1 MAWRWWWQR
10 RWRRRPWPRRRW
22 RRLRRRRP
30 RRPVRRRRR
39 RATVRRR
46 RWRGRRGRRTYTRR
60 AVRRRRRPRKRLV
73 LTQWSPQTVRNCS
86 IRGIVPMVICGH
98 TKGGRNYA
106 IHSEDFITQ
115 IQPFGGSF
123 STTTWSLKVLWD
135 EHQKF
140 HNRWS
145 YPNTQLDLARYR
157 GVTFWF
163 YRDQKT
169 DYIVQWSRNPPFKL
183 NKYSSSMYHPG
194 MMMQAKK
201 KLVVP
206 SFQTRPKGKK
216 RYRVR
221 IRPPNMFAD
230 KWYTQEDLCPVPLVQ
245 IVVSAAS
252 LLHPFCPPQTNNPCI
267 TFQVLKDIYDNCIGV
282 NSTQAETYSTLQD
295 KLYTNCTYFETTQVL
310 AQLSPHFQPALK
322 ATTTTSKSN
331 PTTTTLGNYEPQLK
345 TTGTFYT
352 GNNPVFGMCKYKPTK
367 DILKQANKWFWDNL
381 MHHND
386 LHSSYGKANLQ
397 CMEYHTGIY
406 SSIFL
411 SPQRSLEFP
420 AAYQDVTYNPNCDR
434 AAGNRVWFQYST
446 KMSTDFD
453 ATQCKCVLENIPL
466 WAAFHGY
473 ADFIEQ
479 ELSISSEIRN
489 FGIVCFQCPYTFPPC
504 FNKQKPNKGYVF
516 YDTTFGNGKMPD
528 GSGHIPI
535 YWQQRWWIRLAFQVQ
550 VMHDFVLCGPFSY
563 KDDLA
568 NTTLTARYKF
578 RFKWGGN
585 IIPEQIIKNPCQRE
599 QSLAS
604 YPDRQR
610 RDLQVVDPST
620 MGPIYTFHTWD
631 WRRGLFGAD
640 AIQRVSQKPEDAV
653 RFTNP
658 FKRPRYL
665 PPTDGEDYRQEDD
678 FALQEKRQRTSTEE
692 VQDEESPPQNAPL
705 LQQQQQQRE
714 LSVQLAEQQRLGV
727 QLRYILQEV
736 LKTQAGLHLNPLLLG
751 PPQTRCISLSP
762 PEAYSP

>member
-1 MAWRWWWQR
+1 
-10 RWRRRPWPRRRW
+10 
-22 RRLRRRRP
+22 
-30 RRPVRRRRR
+30 
-39 RATVRRR
+39 
-46 RWRGRRGRRTYTRR
+46 
-60 AVRRRRRPRKRLV
+60 
-73 LTQWSPQTVRNCS
+73 
-86 IRGIVPMVICGH
+86 MVICGH
-98 TKGGRNYA
+98 TRAGRNYA
-106 IHSEDFITQ
+106 LHSEDFTTQ
-115 IQPFGGSF
+115 IRPFGGSF

-140 HNRWS
+140 QNRWS

-169 DYIVQWSRNPPFKL
+169 DYIVTWNRNPPFKL
-183 NKYSSSMYHPG
+183 NKYSSPMIHPG
-194 MMMQAKK
+194 MMMQQKR

-206 SFQTRPKGKK
+206 SFQTRPRGKK

-221 IRPPNMFAD
+221 IRPPNMFND

-252 LLHPFCPPQTNNPCI
+252 LLHPFCSPQTNNPCI
-267 TFQVLKDIYDNCIGV
+267 TFQVLKDIYSSCIGV
-282 NSTQAETYSTLQD
+282 NSSNTKPYETLQD
-295 KLYTNCTYFETTQVL
+295 KLYSQCTYYQTTQVL
-310 AQLSPHFQPALK
+310 AQLSPAFQPAKK
-322 ATTTTSKSN
+322 AAAGNTD
-331 PTTTTLGNYEPQLK
+331 PTTTTLGNTVTALRANGE
-345 TTGTFYT
+345 FHT
-352 GNNPVFGMCKYKPTK
+352 GNNPVFGMCSYKPTK
-367 DILKQANKWFWDNL
+367 EIMQKANKWFWDNL
-381 MHHND
+381 MVNND
-386 LHSSYGKANLQ
+386 LHSTYGKATLQ

-434 AAGNRVWFQYST
+434 AIGNRIWFQYST
-446 KMSTDFD
+446 KMDTDFNEQ
-453 ATQCKCVLENIPL
+453 QCKCVLTDIPL
-466 WAAFHGY
+466 WAAFNGY
-473 ADFIEQ
+473 PDFIEQ
-479 ELSISSEIRN
+479 ELSISTEVHN

-504 FNKQKPNKGYVF
+504 YDKTKPNKGYVF

-550 VMHDFVLCGPFSY
+550 VMHDFVLTGPFSY

-568 NTTLTARYKF
+568 NSTITARYKF

-585 IIPEQIIKNPCQRE
+585 IIPEQIIKNPCQRQE
-599 QSLAS
+599 SLAS

-640 AIQRVSQKPEDAV
+640 AIQRVSQKSGDAL
-653 RFTNP
+653 RITNP

-665 PPTDGEDYRQEDD
+665 PPTAREDYRQEED
-678 FALQEKRQRTSTEE
+678 FGLQEKRRRTSTEE
-692 VQDEESPPQNAPL
+692 AQDEESPPQSAPL
-705 LQQQQQQRE
+705 LQQQQQRE
-714 LSVQLAEQQRLGV
+714 LSVQLAEQQRLGH
-727 QLRYILQEV
+727 QLRFILQEV

-751 PPQTRCISLSP
+751 PRPTRSISLSP
-762 PEAYSP
+762 PEDSSP

>member
-1 MAWRWWWQR
+1 
-10 RWRRRPWPRRRW
+10 
-22 RRLRRRRP
+22 
-30 RRPVRRRRR
+30 
-39 RATVRRR
+39 
-46 RWRGRRGRRTYTRR
+46 
-60 AVRRRRRPRKRLV
+60 
-73 LTQWSPQTVRNCS
+73 
-86 IRGIVPMVICGH
+86 MVICGH
-98 TKGGRNYA
+98 TRGGRNYA
-106 IHSEDFITQ
+106 IHSEDFTTQ
-115 IQPFGGSF
+115 IKPFGGSF

-194 MMMQAKK
+194 MMMQAKN

-206 SFQTRPKGKK
+206 SFQTRPKGRK

-267 TFQVLKDIYDNCIGV
+267 TFQVLKEIYDQCIGI
-282 NSTQAETYSTLQD
+282 NETMKQQYEALTTT
-295 KLYTNCTYFETTQVL
+295 LYTQCTYYETTQVL
-310 AQLSPHFQPALK
+310 AQLSPAFQPAMK
-322 ATTTTSKSN
+322 PNNTNST
-331 PTTTTLGNYEPQLK
+331 PTHTTLGNYVTQLK
-345 TTGTFYT
+345 YNNGDFHTGQ
-352 GNNPVFGMCKYKPTK
+352 NPVFGMCKYKPTVEIMK
-367 DILKQANKWFWDNL
+367 KANNWFWTNL
-381 MHHND
+381 MLDNN
-386 LHSSYGKANLQ
+386 LHSSYGKATLE

-434 AAGNRVWFQYST
+434 GVGNAVWFQYST
-446 KMSTDFD
+446 KMDTNFD
-453 ATQCKCVLENIPL
+453 ETKCKCVLRNIPL
-466 WAAFHGY
+466 WAAFNGY

-479 ELSISSEIRN
+479 ELSISTEIHN

-504 FNKQKPNKGYVF
+504 FNKNKPKKGYVF

-528 GSGHIPI
+528 GSGHIPV

-640 AIQRVSQKPEDAV
+640 AIQRVSQKPGDAL

-665 PPTDGEDYRQEDD
+665 PPTAGEDYRQEED
-678 FALQEKRQRTSTEE
+678 FALQEKRRRTSTEE
-692 VQDEESPPQNAPL
+692 VQDQESPSQSAPL

-751 PPQTRCISLSP
+751 PPQTRSISLSP
-762 PEAYSP
+762 PEASSQ

>member
-1 MAWRWWWQR
+1 
-10 RWRRRPWPRRRW
+10 
-22 RRLRRRRP
+22 
-30 RRPVRRRRR
+30 
-39 RATVRRR
+39 
-46 RWRGRRGRRTYTRR
+46 
-60 AVRRRRRPRKRLV
+60 
-73 LTQWSPQTVRNCS
+73 
-86 IRGIVPMVICGH
+86 MVICGH
-98 TKGGRNYA
+98 TKAGRNYA
-106 IHSEDFITQ
+106 IHSEDFTTQ
-115 IQPFGGSF
+115 IEPFGGSF

-140 HNRWS
+140 QNRWS

-163 YRDQKT
+163 YRHPKT

-267 TFQVLKDIYDNCIGV
+267 TFQVLKDIYDECIGV
-282 NSTQAETYSTLQD
+282 NETAKEKYKTLQHT
-295 KLYTNCTYFETTQVL
+295 LYTQCTYYQTTQVV
-310 AQLSPHFQPALK
+310 AQLSPAFQPANK
-322 ATTTTSKSN
+322 
-331 PTTTTLGNYEPQLK
+331 PTGGHSSPTKTTLGNYASDLK
-345 TTGTFYT
+345 YNSGSFHTGQ
-352 GNNPVFGMCKYKPTK
+352 NPVFGMCSYKPTET
-367 DILKQANKWFWDNL
+367 IMNRANEWFWKNL
-381 MHHND
+381 MVDNQ
-386 LHSSYGKANLQ
+386 LHSTYGKATLN

-434 AAGNRVWFQYST
+434 AVGNVVWFQYST
-446 KMSTDFD
+446 KMDTNFD
-453 ATQCKCVLENIPL
+453 ETKCKCVLRDIPL
-466 WAAFHGY
+466 WAAFNGY
-473 ADFIEQ
+473 ADFIMQ
-479 ELSISSEIRN
+479 ELSISTEIHN
-489 FGIVCFQCPYTFPPC
+489 FGIVCFQSPYTFPPC
-504 FNKQKPNKGYVF
+504 FNKNNPKKGYVF
-516 YDTTFGNGKMPD
+516 YDTTFGNGKMPN

-620 MGPIYTFHTWD
+620 MGPTYTFHTWD
-631 WRRGLFGAD
+631 WRRGLFGKD
-640 AIQRVSQKPEDAV
+640 AIQRVSQKPGDAL

-665 PPTDGEDYRQEDD
+665 PPTDREDYRQEED
-678 FALQEKRQRTSTEE
+678 FALQEKRRRTSTEE
-692 VQDEESPPQNAPL
+692 VQDPESPPQSAPL

-714 LSVQLAEQQRLGV
+714 LSVHLAEQQRLGV

-751 PPQTRCISLSP
+751 PPQTRSISLSP

>member
-1 MAWRWWWQR
+1 
-10 RWRRRPWPRRRW
+10 
-22 RRLRRRRP
+22 
-30 RRPVRRRRR
+30 
-39 RATVRRR
+39 
-46 RWRGRRGRRTYTRR
+46 
-60 AVRRRRRPRKRLV
+60 
-73 LTQWSPQTVRNCS
+73 
-86 IRGIVPMVICGH
+86 MVICGH
-98 TKGGRNYA
+98 TRAGRNFA
-106 IHSEDFITQ
+106 IHSEDFTTQ
-115 IQPFGGSF
+115 IKPHGGSF

-140 HNRWS
+140 NNRWS

-183 NKYSSSMYHPG
+183 NKYSSAMYHPG
-194 MMMQAKK
+194 IMMQAKR
-201 KLVVP
+201 KLVIP
-206 SFQTRPKGKK
+206 SFQTRPRGKK

-221 IRPPNMFAD
+221 IRPPNMFND

-252 LLHPFCPPQTNNPCI
+252 LLHPFCSPQTNNPCI
-267 TFQVLKDIYDNCIGV
+267 TFQVLKDMYYECIGV
-282 NSTQAETYSTLQD
+282 NSLDENKQKYIKLENELYS
-295 KLYTNCTYFETTQVL
+295 KCTFFETSQVI
-310 AQLSPHFQPALK
+310 AQLSPNFQPALK
-322 ATTTTSKSN
+322 PVSKSTTN
-331 PTTTTLGNYEPQLK
+331 TTTTLGNAVTALK
-345 TTGTFYT
+345 HPSNATSSEGSFYT
-352 GNNPVFGMCKYKPTK
+352 GNNPVFGMCRYKPTP
-367 DILKQANKWFWDNL
+367 DIMRRAREWFWDNL
-381 MHHND
+381 QQKND
-386 LHSSYGKANLQ
+386 LHSDYGKANLQ
-397 CMEYHTGIY
+397 YMEYHIGLY
-406 SSIFL
+406 SSVFL
-411 SPQRSLEFP
+411 SPQRSLQFP

-434 AAGNRVWFQYST
+434 AIGNRIWFQYST
-446 KMSTDFD
+446 KMDTKFNKL
-453 ATQCKCVLENIPL
+453 QCKCVLENIPL
-466 WAAFHGY
+466 WSAFNGY

-479 ELSISSEIRN
+479 ELSISAEIHN

-504 FNKQKPNKGYVF
+504 YDKSNPDKGYVF
-516 YDTTFGNGKMPD
+516 YDTMFGNGKMPD

-535 YWQQRWWIRLAFQVQ
+535 YWQQRWFVRLAFQLQ
-550 VMHDFVLCGPFSY
+550 VMHDFIMCGPFSY

-568 NTTLTARYKF
+568 NSTLTARYKF

-585 IIPEQIIKNPCQRE
+585 IIPEQIIKNPCTRE

-640 AIQRVSQKPEDAV
+640 AIKRMSEKQTDAV
-653 RFTNP
+653 RITNP

-665 PPTDGEDYRQEDD
+665 PPTEREEYRLEED

-692 VQDEESPPQNAPL
+692 AQDEESPPQSAPL
-705 LQQQQQQRE
+705 LQQQQQRD
-714 LSVQLAEQQRLGV
+714 LSVQLAEQQRLGH
-727 QLRYILQEV
+727 QLRFILQEV

-751 PPQTRCISLSP
+751 PRPTRSISLSP
-762 PEAYSP
+762 PEASSP

>member
-10 RWRRRPWPRRRW
+10 RRRWWPRRRRRW

-60 AVRRRRRPRKRLV
+60 AVRRRRRPKKKLV

-98 TKGGRNYA
+98 TRASRNFA
-106 IHSEDFITQ
+106 IHSEDFTSQ
-115 IQPFGGSF
+115 IKPHGGSF
-123 STTTWSLKVLWD
+123 STTTWSLKVCWD

-140 HNRWS
+140 MNRWS
-145 YPNTQLDLARYR
+145 YPNTQLDLARYM
-157 GVTFWF
+157 GVIFYF

-183 NKYSSSMYHPG
+183 NKYSSAMYHPG
-194 MMMQAKK
+194 MMMQARK

-206 SFQTRPKGKK
+206 SFQTRPRGRK
-216 RYRVR
+216 RYKVK

-267 TFQVLKDIYDNCIGV
+267 TFQVLKDIYDECIGI
-282 NSTQAETYSTLQD
+282 NSTMKSKYSSLQ
-295 KLYTNCTYFETTQVL
+295 KILYTTCTFYQTTQVL
-310 AQLSPHFQPALK
+310 AQLSAAFQPAKK
-322 ATTTTSKSN
+322 AIAGNKEATK
-331 PTTTTLGNYEPQLK
+331 TTLGNYVPELK
-345 TTGTFYT
+345 SNGTFHT
-352 GNNPVFGMCKYKPTK
+352 GQNPVFGMCSYQPTK
-367 DILKQANKWFWDNL
+367 DIMDKANKWYWENL
-381 MHHND
+381 SVENN
-386 LHSSYGKANLQ
+386 LHSIYGKADLQ
-397 CMEYHTGIY
+397 EMEYHTGLY

-411 SPQRSLEFP
+411 SPQRHLEFP

-434 AAGNRVWFQYST
+434 AVGNRIWFQYST
-446 KMSTDFD
+446 KMDTNFD
-453 ATQCKCVLENIPL
+453 ATKCKCVLENIPM
-466 WAAFHGY
+466 WAAFNGY

-479 ELSISSEIRN
+479 ELSISAEIHN

-504 FNKQKPNKGYVF
+504 YNKQKPLKGYVF

-550 VMHDFVLCGPFSY
+550 VMHDFVLTGPFSY

-585 IIPEQIIKNPCQRE
+585 IIPEQIIKNPCHRE

-640 AIQRVSQKPEDAV
+640 AIQRVSQKPGDAL
-653 RFTNP
+653 RITNP

-665 PPTDGEDYRQEDD
+665 PPTDRQDYRQEED
-678 FALQEKRQRTSTEE
+678 FALQEKRRRTSTEE
-692 VQDEESPPQNAPL
+692 AQDEESPPQSAPL
-705 LQQQQQQRE
+705 LQQQQQRE
-714 LSVQLAEQQRLGV
+714 LSVQLAEQQRLGH
-727 QLRYILQEV
+727 QLRFILQEV

-751 PPQTRCISLSP
+751 RPQTRSISLSP
-762 PEAYSP
+762 TEASSP

>member
-1 MAWRWWWQR
+1 
-10 RWRRRPWPRRRW
+10 
-22 RRLRRRRP
+22 
-30 RRPVRRRRR
+30 
-39 RATVRRR
+39 
-46 RWRGRRGRRTYTRR
+46 
-60 AVRRRRRPRKRLV
+60 
-73 LTQWSPQTVRNCS
+73 
-86 IRGIVPMVICGH
+86 MVICGH
-98 TKGGRNYA
+98 TRAGRNFA
-106 IHSEDFITQ
+106 IHSEDFTSQ
-115 IQPFGGSF
+115 IKPHGGSF
-123 STTTWSLKVLWD
+123 STTTWSLKVCWD

-140 HNRWS
+140 MNRWS
-145 YPNTQLDLARYR
+145 YPNTQLDLARYL
-157 GVTFWF
+157 GVTFYF

-183 NKYSSSMYHPG
+183 NKYSSPMYHPG

-206 SFQTRPKGKK
+206 SFQTRPRGRK

-252 LLHPFCPPQTNNPCI
+252 LLHPFCSPQTNNPCI

-282 NSTQAETYSTLQD
+282 NSSDTTPYETLQD
-295 KLYTNCTYFETTQVL
+295 SLYTKCTYFETTQVL
-310 AQLSPHFQPALK
+310 AQLSPSFQPALK
-322 ATTTTSKSN
+322 ATKTAEHSN
-331 PTTTTLGNYEPQLK
+331 ATQTTLGNYEPKLK
-345 TTGTFYT
+345 YNTGEFHT
-352 GNNPVFGMCKYKPTK
+352 GQNPVFGMCKYKPTK
-367 DILKQANKWFWDNL
+367 EIMQKANEWFWQNL
-381 MHHND
+381 MYNND
-386 LHSSYGKANLQ
+386 LHSSYGKATLKY
-397 CMEYHTGIY
+397 MEYHTGIY

-434 AAGNRVWFQYST
+434 GVGNRVWFQYST
-446 KMSTDFD
+446 KMDTTFNTS
-453 ATQCKCVLENIPL
+453 QCKCVLENIPL
-466 WAAFHGY
+466 WAAFNGY
-473 ADFIEQ
+473 PDFIEQ
-479 ELSISSEIRN
+479 ELSISSEIHN

-504 FNKQKPNKGYVF
+504 FNKTNPNKGYVF

-535 YWQQRWWIRLAFQVQ
+535 YWQQRWWMRVAFQVQ
-550 VMHDFVLCGPFSY
+550 VMHDFVLTGPFSY

-585 IIPEQIIKNPCQRE
+585 IIPEQIIKNPCHRE

-640 AIQRVSQKPEDAV
+640 AIQRMSQKPGDAL
-653 RFTNP
+653 RITNP

-665 PPTDGEDYRQEDD
+665 PPTEREDYRQEED
-678 FALQEKRQRTSTEE
+678 FALQEKRRRTSTEE
-692 VQDEESPPQNAPL
+692 AHDEESPPQSAPL
-705 LQQQQQQRE
+705 LQQQQQRE
-714 LSVQLAEQQRLGV
+714 LSVQLAEQQRLGH
-727 QLRYILQEV
+727 QLRFILQEV

-751 PPQTRCISLSP
+751 PRPTRSISLSP
-762 PEAYSP
+762 PEDSSP

>member
-1 MAWRWWWQR
+1 
-10 RWRRRPWPRRRW
+10 
-22 RRLRRRRP
+22 
-30 RRPVRRRRR
+30 
-39 RATVRRR
+39 
-46 RWRGRRGRRTYTRR
+46 
-60 AVRRRRRPRKRLV
+60 
-73 LTQWSPQTVRNCS
+73 
-86 IRGIVPMVICGH
+86 MVICGH
-98 TKGGRNYA
+98 TRAGRNFA
-106 IHSEDFITQ
+106 IHSEDFTSQ
-115 IQPFGGSF
+115 IKPHGGSF
-123 STTTWSLKVLWD
+123 STTTWSLKVCWD

-140 HNRWS
+140 MNRWS
-145 YPNTQLDLARYR
+145 YPNTQLDLARYM
-157 GVTFWF
+157 GVIFYF
-163 YRDQKT
+163 YRDQRT

-183 NKYSSSMYHPG
+183 NKYSSPMYHPG

-206 SFQTRPKGKK
+206 SFQTRPRGRK

-245 IVVSAAS
+245 IVVSAAN
-252 LLHPFCPPQTNNPCI
+252 LLHPFCSPQTNNPCI
-267 TFQVLKDIYDNCIGV
+267 TFQVLKDMYYNCIGV
-282 NSTQAETYSTLQD
+282 NSDNSFKTKYEELESKLYST
-295 KLYTNCTYFETTQVL
+295 CTFFETSQVI
-310 AQLSPHFQPALK
+310 AQLSPNFQPALK
-322 ATTTTSKSN
+322 ATNSN
-331 PTTTTLGNYEPQLK
+331 SNSTTTTLGNAVTELK
-345 TTGTFYT
+345 YPSNAVGTRSSFHT
-352 GNNPVFGMCKYKPTK
+352 GNNPVFGMCKYKPTTHIMQK
-367 DILKQANKWFWDNL
+367 ARKWFWENL
-381 MHHND
+381 QHEND
-386 LHSSYGKANLQ
+386 LHSQYGKANLEY
-397 CMEYHTGIY
+397 MEYHIGLY
-406 SSIFL
+406 SSVFL

-434 AAGNRVWFQYST
+434 AIGNRIWFQYST
-446 KMSTDFD
+446 KMDTMFNN
-453 ATQCKCVLENIPL
+453 TQCKCVLENIPL
-466 WAAFHGY
+466 WSAFNGY

-479 ELSISSEIRN
+479 ELSISAEIHN

-504 FNKQKPNKGYVF
+504 YDKKEPNKGYVF
-516 YDTTFGNGKMPD
+516 YDTMFGNGKMPD

-535 YWQQRWWIRLAFQVQ
+535 YWQQRWFVRVAFQLQ

-568 NTTLTARYKF
+568 NTTITARYKF

-585 IIPEQIIKNPCQRE
+585 IIPEQIIKNPCHRE

-640 AIQRVSQKPEDAV
+640 AIERVSQKPGDAV

-665 PPTDGEDYRQEDD
+665 PPTDREDYRQEED
-678 FALQEKRQRTSTEE
+678 FALQEKRRRTSTEE
-692 VQDEESPPQNAPL
+692 AQDEESPPQSAPL
-705 LQQQQQQRE
+705 LQQQQQRE
-714 LSVQLAEQQRLGV
+714 LSVQLAEQQRLGH
-727 QLRYILQEV
+727 QLRFILQEV

-751 PPQTRCISLSP
+751 PRPTRSISLSP
-762 PEAYSP
+762 QEDSSP

>member
-1 MAWRWWWQR
+1 
-10 RWRRRPWPRRRW
+10 
-22 RRLRRRRP
+22 
-30 RRPVRRRRR
+30 
-39 RATVRRR
+39 
-46 RWRGRRGRRTYTRR
+46 
-60 AVRRRRRPRKRLV
+60 
-73 LTQWSPQTVRNCS
+73 
-86 IRGIVPMVICGH
+86 MVICGH
-98 TKGGRNYA
+98 TRAGRNFA
-106 IHSEDFITQ
+106 IHSEDFTSQ
-115 IQPFGGSF
+115 IKPHGGSF
-123 STTTWSLKVLWD
+123 STTTWSLKVCWD

-140 HNRWS
+140 MNRWS
-145 YPNTQLDLARYR
+145 YPNTQLDLARYM
-157 GVTFWF
+157 GVIFYF

-183 NKYSSSMYHPG
+183 NKYSSPMYHPG

-206 SFQTRPKGKK
+206 SFQTRPRGRK

-282 NSTQAETYSTLQD
+282 NSSQKTAYDTLQNT
-295 KLYTNCTYFETTQVL
+295 LYSNSTYYETAQVL

-322 ATTTTSKSN
+322 ATNTTSHTE
-331 PTTTTLGNYEPQLK
+331 PTKTTLGNYETNLK
-345 TTGTFYT
+345 TTGSFYT
-352 GNNPVFGMCKYKPTK
+352 GNNPVFGMCKYQPTK
-367 DILKQANKWFWDNL
+367 EIMTRANEWFWKNL
-381 MHHND
+381 MHEND

-434 AAGNRVWFQYST
+434 GVGNRIWFQYST

-453 ATQCKCVLENIPL
+453 ATQCKCVLQNIPL
-466 WAAFHGY
+466 WSAFNGY
-473 ADFIEQ
+473 PDFIEQ
-479 ELSISSEIRN
+479 ELSISAEIHN

-504 FNKQKPNKGYVF
+504 FDKNKPNKGYVF

-535 YWQQRWWIRLAFQVQ
+535 YWQQRWYIRLAFQVQ
-550 VMHDFVLCGPFSY
+550 VMHDFVLTGPFSY

-568 NTTLTARYKF
+568 NTTITARYKF

-585 IIPEQIIKNPCQRE
+585 IIPEQIIKNPCRRE

-610 RDLQVVDPST
+610 RDLQVVDPAT
-620 MGPIYTFHTWD
+620 MGPVYTFHTWD

-640 AIQRVSQKPEDAV
+640 AIKRVSEKPGDV
-653 RFTNP
+653 LRITNP

-665 PPTDGEDYRQEDD
+665 PPTDREDYRQEED
-678 FALQEKRQRTSTEE
+678 FALQEKRRRTSTEE
-692 VQDEESPPQNAPL
+692 AQDEESPPQSAPL
-705 LQQQQQQRE
+705 LQQQQQRE
-714 LSVQLAEQQRLGV
+714 LSVQLAEQQRLGH
-727 QLRYILQEV
+727 QLRFILQEV

-751 PPQTRCISLSP
+751 PRPTRSISLSP
-762 PEAYSP
+762 PEDSSP

>member
-1 MAWRWWWQR
+1 
-10 RWRRRPWPRRRW
+10 
-22 RRLRRRRP
+22 
-30 RRPVRRRRR
+30 
-39 RATVRRR
+39 
-46 RWRGRRGRRTYTRR
+46 
-60 AVRRRRRPRKRLV
+60 
-73 LTQWSPQTVRNCS
+73 
-86 IRGIVPMVICGH
+86 MVICGH
-98 TKGGRNYA
+98 TRAGRNYA
-106 IHSEDFITQ
+106 LHSEDYTTQ
-115 IQPFGGSF
+115 IRPFGGSF

-140 HNRWS
+140 QNRWS

-252 LLHPFCPPQTNNPCI
+252 LLHPFCSPQTNNPCI
-267 TFQVLKDIYDNCIGV
+267 TFQVLKDIYSKCIGV
-282 NSTQAETYSTLQD
+282 NTSNVEQYLALQE
-295 KLYTNCTYFETTQVL
+295 KLYTTCTYFQTTQVL
-310 AQLSPHFQPALK
+310 AQLSPTFQPANK
-322 ATTTTSKSN
+322 QN
-331 PTTTTLGNYEPQLK
+331 PTEESATKTTLGTYVNDLRSNGP
-345 TTGTFYT
+345 FYT
-352 GNNPVFGMCKYKPTK
+352 GNNPVFGMCSYKPTK
-367 DILKQANKWFWDNL
+367 QLMNKANEWFWKNL
-381 MHHND
+381 MVENN
-386 LHSSYGKANLQ
+386 LHSTYGKATLK

-420 AAYQDVTYNPNCDR
+420 AAYQDITYNPNCDR
-434 AAGNRVWFQYST
+434 AIGNRVWFQYST
-446 KMSTDFD
+446 KMDTDFNEK
-453 ATQCKCVLENIPL
+453 QCKCVLSNIPL
-466 WAAFHGY
+466 WAAFNGY
-473 ADFIEQ
+473 PDFIEQ
-479 ELSISSEIRN
+479 ELSISTEIHN

-504 FNKQKPNKGYVF
+504 YDKNNTDKGYVF

-585 IIPEQIIKNPCQRE
+585 IIPEQIIKNPCNRE

-610 RDLQVVDPST
+610 RDIQVVDPST

-640 AIQRVSQKPEDAV
+640 AIQRVSQKPADAV

-665 PPTDGEDYRQEDD
+665 PPTDREDYRQEED
-678 FALQEKRQRTSTEE
+678 FVLQEKRRRTSTEE

-714 LSVQLAEQQRLGV
+714 LSVQLAEQQRVGV

-751 PPQTRCISLSP
+751 PPQTRSISLSP
-762 PEAYSP
+762 PEAYSQ

>member
-1 MAWRWWWQR
+1 
-10 RWRRRPWPRRRW
+10 
-22 RRLRRRRP
+22 
-30 RRPVRRRRR
+30 
-39 RATVRRR
+39 
-46 RWRGRRGRRTYTRR
+46 
-60 AVRRRRRPRKRLV
+60 
-73 LTQWSPQTVRNCS
+73 
-86 IRGIVPMVICGH
+86 
-98 TKGGRNYA
+98 
-106 IHSEDFITQ
+106 
-115 IQPFGGSF
+115 
-123 STTTWSLKVLWD
+123 
-135 EHQKF
+135 
-140 HNRWS
+140 
-145 YPNTQLDLARYR
+145 
-157 GVTFWF
+157 
-163 YRDQKT
+163 
-169 DYIVQWSRNPPFKL
+169 
-183 NKYSSSMYHPG
+183 
-194 MMMQAKK
+194 
-201 KLVVP
+201 
-206 SFQTRPKGKK
+206 
-216 RYRVR
+216 
-221 IRPPNMFAD
+221 
-230 KWYTQEDLCPVPLVQ
+230 
-245 IVVSAAS
+245 
-252 LLHPFCPPQTNNPCI
+252 
-267 TFQVLKDIYDNCIGV
+267 
-282 NSTQAETYSTLQD
+282 
-295 KLYTNCTYFETTQVL
+295 
-310 AQLSPHFQPALK
+310 
-322 ATTTTSKSN
+322 
-331 PTTTTLGNYEPQLK
+331 
-345 TTGTFYT
+345 
-352 GNNPVFGMCKYKPTK
+352 
-367 DILKQANKWFWDNL
+367 
-381 MHHND
+381 
-386 LHSSYGKANLQ
+386 
-397 CMEYHTGIY
+397 MEYHTGIY

-411 SPQRSLEFP
+411 SPQRSIEFP

-434 AAGNRVWFQYST
+434 AIGNKVWFQYST
-446 KMSTDFD
+446 KMDTNFD
-453 ATQCKCVLENIPL
+453 PTQCKCVLENIPL
-466 WAAFHGY
+466 WAAFNGY

-479 ELSISSEIRN
+479 ELSISSEIHN
-489 FGIVCFQCPYTFPPC
+489 FGIVVFQCPYTFPPC
-504 FNKQKPNKGYVF
+504 YNKHKPQKGYVF

-631 WRRGLFGAD
+631 WRRGLFGTD
-640 AIQRVSQKPEDAV
+640 AIQRVSQKPGDAL

-665 PPTDGEDYRQEDD
+665 PPTDGEDYRQEED

-692 VQDEESPPQNAPL
+692 VQDPESPPQNAPL

-751 PPQTRCISLSP
+751 PPQTKSISLSP

>member
-1 MAWRWWWQR
+1 
-10 RWRRRPWPRRRW
+10 
-22 RRLRRRRP
+22 
-30 RRPVRRRRR
+30 
-39 RATVRRR
+39 
-46 RWRGRRGRRTYTRR
+46 
-60 AVRRRRRPRKRLV
+60 
-73 LTQWSPQTVRNCS
+73 
-86 IRGIVPMVICGH
+86 MVICGH
-98 TKGGRNYA
+98 TRAGRNYA
-106 IHSEDFITQ
+106 LHSEDFTTQ
-115 IQPFGGSF
+115 IRPFGGSF

-140 HNRWS
+140 QNRWS
-145 YPNTQLDLARYR
+145 YPNTQLDLARYK
-157 GVTFWF
+157 GVSFWF

-183 NKYSSSMYHPG
+183 NKYSSPMYHPG

-216 RYRVR
+216 RYRVT
-221 IRPPNMFAD
+221 IRPPNMFND

-252 LLHPFCPPQTNNPCI
+252 LLHPFCSPQTNNPCI
-267 TFQVLKDIYDNCIGV
+267 TFQVLKDIYSNCIGV
-282 NSTQAETYSTLQD
+282 NASNEQPYQTLQN
-295 KLYTNCTYFETTQVL
+295 KLYSQATYFQTTQVL
-310 AQLSPHFQPALK
+310 AQLSPAFQPAKK
-322 ATTTTSKSN
+322 AGQTTSNTTSK
-331 PTTTTLGNYEPQLK
+331 TLGNEVEELK
-345 TTGTFYT
+345 ASGKFHT
-352 GNNPVFGMCKYKPTK
+352 GNNPVFGMCSYKPTPE
-367 DILKQANKWFWDNL
+367 ILKRANNWFWKNL
-381 MHHND
+381 MVDND
-386 LHSSYGKANLQ
+386 LHSTYGKATLT

-434 AAGNRVWFQYST
+434 AIGNRVWFQYST
-446 KMSTDFD
+446 KMDTEFNEQ
-453 ATQCKCVLENIPL
+453 QCKCVLTNIPL
-466 WAAFHGY
+466 WAAFNGY
-473 ADFIEQ
+473 PDFIEQ
-479 ELSISSEIRN
+479 ELSISTEVHN

-504 FNKQKPNKGYVF
+504 YDKNKPNKGYVF

-550 VMHDFVLCGPFSY
+550 VMHDFVLTGPFSY

-578 RFKWGGN
+578 KFKWGGN
-585 IIPEQIIKNPCQRE
+585 IIPEQIIKNPCKRE
-599 QSLAS
+599 QSLGS

-640 AIQRVSQKPEDAV
+640 AIKRVSQKPGDAL

-665 PPTDGEDYRQEDD
+665 PPTDGEDYRQEED
-678 FALQEKRQRTSTEE
+678 FALQEKRRRTSTEE
-692 VQDEESPPQNAPL
+692 VQDEESPSQNAPL

-727 QLRYILQEV
+727 QLQYILQEV

-762 PEAYSP
+762 PEASSP

>member
-1 MAWRWWWQR
+1 
-10 RWRRRPWPRRRW
+10 
-22 RRLRRRRP
+22 
-30 RRPVRRRRR
+30 
-39 RATVRRR
+39 
-46 RWRGRRGRRTYTRR
+46 
-60 AVRRRRRPRKRLV
+60 
-73 LTQWSPQTVRNCS
+73 
-86 IRGIVPMVICGH
+86 MVICGH
-98 TKGGRNYA
+98 TRAGRNFA
-106 IHSEDFITQ
+106 IHSEDFTSQ
-115 IQPFGGSF
+115 IKPHGGSF
-123 STTTWSLKVLWD
+123 STTTWSLKVCWD

-140 HNRWS
+140 MNRWS
-145 YPNTQLDLARYR
+145 YPNTQLDLARYL
-157 GVTFWF
+157 GVTFYF

-183 NKYSSSMYHPG
+183 NKYSSPMYHPG
-194 MMMQAKK
+194 MMMQARK

-206 SFQTRPKGKK
+206 SFQTRPRGRK

-282 NSTQAETYSTLQD
+282 NSTQQTTYSTLQE
-295 KLYTNCTYFETTQVL
+295 KLYTNCTYYETAQVL

-322 ATTTTSKSN
+322 ATHTTANSN
-331 PTTTTLGNYEPQLK
+331 PTTTTLGNYEPNLK
-345 TTGTFYT
+345 TTGQFYT

-367 DILKQANKWFWDNL
+367 DIMTHANEWFWQNL
-381 MHHND
+381 MHTND
-386 LHSSYGKANLQ
+386 LHSSYGKANLKY
-397 CMEYHTGIY
+397 MEYHTGIY

-434 AAGNRVWFQYST
+434 GVGNRVWFQYST
-446 KMSTDFD
+446 KMNTDFD

-466 WAAFHGY
+466 WSAFNGY
-473 ADFIEQ
+473 PDFIEQ
-479 ELSISSEIRN
+479 ELSISAEIHN

-504 FNKQKPNKGYVF
+504 FNKEKPNKGYVF

-535 YWQQRWWIRLAFQVQ
+535 YWQQRWYIRLAFQVQ
-550 VMHDFVLCGPFSY
+550 VMHDFVLTGPFSY

-568 NTTLTARYKF
+568 NSTITARYKF

-585 IIPEQIIKNPCQRE
+585 IIPEQIIKNPCRRE

-631 WRRGLFGAD
+631 WRRGLFGTD
-640 AIQRVSQKPEDAV
+640 AIQRVSQKPGDAL
-653 RFTNP
+653 RITNP

-665 PPTDGEDYRQEDD
+665 PPTDREDYRQEED
-678 FALQEKRQRTSTEE
+678 FALQEKRRRTSTEE
-692 VQDEESPPQNAPL
+692 AQDQESPPQSAPL
-705 LQQQQQQRE
+705 LQQQQQRE
-714 LSVQLAEQQRLGV
+714 LSVQLAEQQRLGH
-727 QLRYILQEV
+727 QLRFILQEV

-751 PPQTRCISLSP
+751 PRPTRSISLSP
-762 PEAYSP
+762 PEDSSP

>member
-1 MAWRWWWQR
+1 
-10 RWRRRPWPRRRW
+10 
-22 RRLRRRRP
+22 
-30 RRPVRRRRR
+30 
-39 RATVRRR
+39 
-46 RWRGRRGRRTYTRR
+46 
-60 AVRRRRRPRKRLV
+60 
-73 LTQWSPQTVRNCS
+73 
-86 IRGIVPMVICGH
+86 
-98 TKGGRNYA
+98 
-106 IHSEDFITQ
+106 
-115 IQPFGGSF
+115 
-123 STTTWSLKVLWD
+123 
-135 EHQKF
+135 
-140 HNRWS
+140 
-145 YPNTQLDLARYR
+145 
-157 GVTFWF
+157 
-163 YRDQKT
+163 
-169 DYIVQWSRNPPFKL
+169 
-183 NKYSSSMYHPG
+183 
-194 MMMQAKK
+194 
-201 KLVVP
+201 
-206 SFQTRPKGKK
+206 
-216 RYRVR
+216 
-221 IRPPNMFAD
+221 MFAD

-267 TFQVLKDIYDNCIGV
+267 TFQVLKDIYDDCIGV
-282 NSTQAETYSTLQD
+282 NSTQATAYSKLQ
-295 KLYTNCTYFETTQVL
+295 KTLYTTNTFFETTQVL

-322 ATTTTSKSN
+322 ATNAT
-331 PTTTTLGNYEPQLK
+331 PTTDPTKTTLGHYESQLK
-345 TTGTFYT
+345 TTGSFYT
-352 GNNPVFGMCKYKPTK
+352 GNNPVFGMCKYKPTEE
-367 DILKQANKWFWDNL
+367 ILNHANKWFWENL
-381 MHHND
+381 MYQND
-386 LHSSYGKANLQ
+386 LHSSYGKANLK

-446 KMSTDFD
+446 KMSTDYD
-453 ATQCKCVLENIPL
+453 ATKCKCVLENIPL

-504 FNKQKPNKGYVF
+504 FNKDKPNKGYVF

-604 YPDRQR
+604 YPGRQR

-631 WRRGLFGAD
+631 WRRGLFGTD
-640 AIQRVSQKPEDAV
+640 AIQRVSQKPGDAL

-665 PPTDGEDYRQEDD
+665 PPTDGEDYRQEED
-678 FALQEKRQRTSTEE
+678 FALQEKRRRTSTEE
-692 VQDEESPPQNAPL
+692 VQDPESPPQSAPL
-705 LQQQQQQRE
+705 LQQQQQQRQ

-751 PPQTRCISLSP
+751 PPQTRSISLSP
-762 PEAYSP
+762 PEAYSQ

>member
-10 RWRRRPWPRRRW
+10 RRRWWPRRRRRW

-46 RWRGRRGRRTYTRR
+46 RWRGRRGRRIYTRR
-60 AVRRRRRPRKRLV
+60 AVRRRRRPKKKLV

-98 TKGGRNYA
+98 TRAGRNFA
-106 IHSEDFITQ
+106 IHSEDFTSQ
-115 IQPFGGSF
+115 IKPHGGSF
-123 STTTWSLKVLWD
+123 STTTWSLKVCWD

-140 HNRWS
+140 MNRWS
-145 YPNTQLDLARYR
+145 YPNTQLDLARYM
-157 GVTFWF
+157 GCIFYF

-183 NKYSSSMYHPG
+183 NKYSSPMYHPG

-206 SFQTRPKGKK
+206 SFQTRPRGKK
-216 RYRVR
+216 RYRVK

-252 LLHPFCPPQTNNPCI
+252 LLHPFCSPQTNNPCI
-267 TFQVLKDIYDNCIGV
+267 TFQVLKDIYDKCIGV
-282 NSTQAETYSTLQD
+282 NSTQQTAYNTLENTLYSQ
-295 KLYTNCTYFETTQVL
+295 CTYFETTQVL
-310 AQLSPHFQPALK
+310 AQLSPNFQPAL
-322 ATTTTSKSN
+322 APNSTSTDTRK
-331 PTTTTLGNYEPQLK
+331 PLGDMVTELK
-345 TTGTFYT
+345 YQTGSFYT
-352 GNNPVFGMCKYKPTK
+352 KQNPVFGMCKYKPTVSVIK
-367 DILKQANKWFWDNL
+367 KARKWFWQNL
-381 MHHND
+381 MVDND
-386 LHSSYGKANLQ
+386 LHSTYGKANLE
-397 CMEYHTGIY
+397 CMEYHIGIY

-434 AAGNRVWFQYST
+434 GVGNRIWFQHST
-446 KMSTDFD
+446 KMDTDFN

-466 WAAFHGY
+466 WSAFNGY
-473 ADFIEQ
+473 PDFIEQ
-479 ELSISSEIRN
+479 ELSISAEIHN

-504 FNKQKPNKGYVF
+504 YDKDRPNKGYVF

-535 YWQQRWWIRLAFQVQ
+535 YWQQRWWIRLAFQTQ
-550 VMHDFVLCGPFSY
+550 VMHDFVLTGPFSY

-585 IIPEQIIKNPCQRE
+585 IIPEQIIKNPCHRE

-640 AIQRVSQKPEDAV
+640 AIQRVSQKPRDAL
-653 RFTNP
+653 RITNP

-665 PPTDGEDYRQEDD
+665 PPTDREDYRQEED
-678 FALQEKRQRTSTEE
+678 FALQEKRRRTYTEE
-692 VQDEESPPQNAPL
+692 AQDEESPPQSAPL
-705 LQQQQQQRE
+705 IQQQQQRE
-714 LSVQLAEQQRLGV
+714 LSVQLAEQQRLGH
-727 QLRYILQEV
+727 QLRFILQEV

-751 PPQTRCISLSP
+751 PRPTRSISLSP
-762 PEAYSP
+762 PEDSSP

>member
-1 MAWRWWWQR
+1 M
-10 RWRRRPWPRRRW
+10 
-22 RRLRRRRP
+22 
-30 RRPVRRRRR
+30 
-39 RATVRRR
+39 
-46 RWRGRRGRRTYTRR
+46 
-60 AVRRRRRPRKRLV
+60 RRRRRPRKRLV
-73 LTQWSPQTVRNCS
+73 LTQWSPQTVRNCT

-98 TKGGRNYA
+98 TRAGRNFA
-106 IHSEDFITQ
+106 IHSEDFTSQ
-115 IQPFGGSF
+115 IKPHGGSF
-123 STTTWSLKVLWD
+123 STTTWSLKVCWD

-140 HNRWS
+140 MNRWS

-157 GVTFWF
+157 GVTFFF

-183 NKYSSSMYHPG
+183 NKYSSAMYHPG
-194 MMMQAKK
+194 IMMQAKR

-206 SFQTRPKGKK
+206 SYQTRPKGRK

-252 LLHPFCPPQTNNPCI
+252 LLHPFCSPQTNNPCI
-267 TFQVLKDIYDNCIGV
+267 TFQVLKDMYYDCIGI
-282 NSTQAETYSTLQD
+282 NDSLKDKYTTLEK
-295 KLYTNCTYFETTQVL
+295 KLYDECTYFETTQVL
-310 AQLSPHFQPALK
+310 AQLSPNFQPALK
-322 ATTTTSKSN
+322 ATNGNNNTRK
-331 PTTTTLGNYEPQLK
+331 TLGTAVPELK
-345 TTGTFYT
+345 QNSTLENAFHT
-352 GNNPVFGMCKYKPTK
+352 GNNPVFGMCKYKPSCTV
-367 DILKQANKWFWDNL
+367 IQQARKWFWDNL
-381 MHHND
+381 QHPNQ
-386 LHSSYGKANLQ
+386 LHSSFGKANLE
-397 CMEYHTGIY
+397 CMEYHIGLY
-406 SSIFL
+406 SSVFL

-434 AAGNRVWFQYST
+434 AIGNRIWFQYST
-446 KMSTDFD
+446 KPTTEFNK
-453 ATQCKCVLENIPL
+453 TQCKCVLENIPM
-466 WAAFHGY
+466 WAAFNGY

-479 ELSISSEIRN
+479 ELSISAEIHN

-504 FNKQKPNKGYVF
+504 YDKSKPDKGYVF
-516 YDTTFGNGKMPD
+516 YDTMFGNGKMPD

-535 YWQQRWWIRLAFQVQ
+535 YWQQRWWVRLAFQTQ
-550 VMHDFVLCGPFSY
+550 VMHDFVLTGPFSY

-568 NTTLTARYKF
+568 NTTITARYKF

-585 IIPEQIIKNPCQRE
+585 IIPEQIIKNPCHRE

-631 WRRGLFGAD
+631 WRRGLFGSD
-640 AIQRVSQKPEDAV
+640 ALCRVSQKQTDV
-653 RFTNP
+653 LRITNP

-665 PPTDGEDYRQEDD
+665 PPTEREEYRLEED
-678 FALQEKRQRTSTEE
+678 FALQEKRRRTSTEE
-692 VQDEESPPQNAPL
+692 VQEEENPPPNAPL
-705 LQQQQQQRE
+705 LQQQQQ
-714 LSVQLAEQQRLGV
+714 LSVQLAEQQRIGH
-727 QLRYILQEV
+727 QLRFILQEV

-751 PPQTRCISLSP
+751 PPQTRSISLSP
-762 PEAYSP
+762 TEASSP

>member
-1 MAWRWWWQR
+1 
-10 RWRRRPWPRRRW
+10 
-22 RRLRRRRP
+22 
-30 RRPVRRRRR
+30 
-39 RATVRRR
+39 
-46 RWRGRRGRRTYTRR
+46 
-60 AVRRRRRPRKRLV
+60 
-73 LTQWSPQTVRNCS
+73 
-86 IRGIVPMVICGH
+86 MVICGH
-98 TKGGRNYA
+98 TRAGRNFA
-106 IHSEDFITQ
+106 IHSEDFTSQ
-115 IQPFGGSF
+115 IKPHGGSF
-123 STTTWSLKVLWD
+123 STTTWSLKVCWD

-140 HNRWS
+140 MNRWS
-145 YPNTQLDLARYR
+145 YPNTQLDLARYM
-157 GVTFWF
+157 GVIFYF

-183 NKYSSSMYHPG
+183 NKYSSPMYHPG
-194 MMMQAKK
+194 MMMQARK

-206 SFQTRPKGKK
+206 SFQTRPRGRK

-252 LLHPFCPPQTNNPCI
+252 LLHPFCSPQTNNPCI
-267 TFQVLKDIYDNCIGV
+267 TFQVLKDIYDECIGI
-282 NSTQAETYSTLQD
+282 NSTMKSKYASLQD
-295 KLYTNCTYFETTQVL
+295 TLYTTCTYYQTTQVL
-310 AQLSPHFQPALK
+310 AQLSAAFQPAKK
-322 ATTTTSKSN
+322 ASTASSGA
-331 PTTTTLGNYEPQLK
+331 TTTTLGNYVTALK
-345 TTGTFYT
+345 NNGEFHTGQ
-352 GNNPVFGMCKYKPTK
+352 NPVFGMCSYKPTK
-367 DILKQANKWFWDNL
+367 ETMQKANEWYWKNL
-381 MHHND
+381 MVENN
-386 LHSSYGKANLQ
+386 LHSTYGKADLQ
-397 CMEYHTGIY
+397 EMEYHTGLY

-411 SPQRSLEFP
+411 SPQRHLEFP

-434 AAGNRVWFQYST
+434 AVGNRVWFQYST
-446 KMSTDFD
+446 KMDTNFD
-453 ATQCKCVLENIPL
+453 ATKCKCVLENIPL
-466 WAAFHGY
+466 WAAFNGY

-479 ELSISSEIRN
+479 ELSISAEIHN

-504 FNKQKPNKGYVF
+504 YNKQKPLKGYVF

-550 VMHDFVLCGPFSY
+550 VMHDFVLTGPFSY

-640 AIQRVSQKPEDAV
+640 AIQRVSQKPGDAL
-653 RFTNP
+653 RITNP

-665 PPTDGEDYRQEDD
+665 PPTDREDYRQEED
-678 FALQEKRQRTSTEE
+678 FALQEKRRRTSTEE
-692 VQDEESPPQNAPL
+692 VQDPESPPQSAPL

-714 LSVQLAEQQRLGV
+714 LSVQLAEQQRLGH
-727 QLRYILQEV
+727 QLRFILQEV

-751 PPQTRCISLSP
+751 PRPTRSISLSP
-762 PEAYSP
+762 PEDSSP